1 MADGFLLEDGSGDL
15 LLLEDGSGIL
25 LLEVQPVGV
34 SIPIAM
40 YYHLHHLAILMT
52 FINFHLMRE

>member
-1 MADGFLLEDGSGDL
+1 MADFFTLEDGSGSIVM
-15 LLLEDGSGIL
+15 EDGSGNL
-25 LLEVQPVGV
+25 LMEVQPVGV

-52 FINFHLMRE
+52 FINFHLRIGE